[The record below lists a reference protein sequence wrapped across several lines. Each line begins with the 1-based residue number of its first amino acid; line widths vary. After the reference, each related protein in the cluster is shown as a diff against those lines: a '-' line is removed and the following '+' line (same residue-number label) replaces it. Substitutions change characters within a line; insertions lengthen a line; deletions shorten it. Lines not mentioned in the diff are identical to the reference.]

1 MLVITESALNRDIQ
15 EKLRPIR
22 VTTVLNSKGDI
33 IKVTHGHEPAIDS
46 MSLASPR
53 SSDFDKSEVADPF
66 SPLSHDTFD
75 LAEQVT
81 LGEEMTEIGDPTS
94 PQVK

>member
-15 EKLRPIR
+15 EKLKPIR
-22 VTTVLNSKGDI
+22 VTTELNSKGDV
-33 IKVTHGHEPAIDS
+33 IKVTHGHEQALDS

-53 SSDFDKSEVADPF
+53 SSDCDKSEVVDPF
-66 SPLSHDTFD
+66 SPLSHNTFD